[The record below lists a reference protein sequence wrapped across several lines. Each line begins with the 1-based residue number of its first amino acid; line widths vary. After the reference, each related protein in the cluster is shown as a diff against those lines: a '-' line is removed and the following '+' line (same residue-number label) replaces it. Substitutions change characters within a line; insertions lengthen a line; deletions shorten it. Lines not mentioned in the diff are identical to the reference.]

1 MGWSRAGMCEIDKQ
15 RQLKEKKW
23 YGTRSCFLQ
32 DEMDFEIL
40 ILAPFNE

>member
-23 YGTRSCFLQ
+23 YGAIPDLGFYKMRW
-32 DEMDFEIL
+32 IL
-40 ILAPFNE
+40 KFSF